1 MTWKRINTQFMKN
14 TKKKK
19 HKKTNKQK
27 NPYNSSILFSNYRKI
42 RERKNPERSH
52 RKKHLTCRRIK
63 TVIIFDF
70 SELCKQEEKNHYLGF
85 MYFENIFQK

>member
-1 MTWKRINTQFMKN
+1 MKN

-19 HKKTNKQK
+19 TQENKQTKKPLQLKHIIFKLQK
-27 NPYNSSILFSNYRKI
+27 NQGK
-42 RERKNPERSH
+42 KNPERSH